1 MTPAY
6 TLLNASVGGDIVLK
20 KKTICSLYISGSNLA
35 DIAYQSHLSRLK
47 YSAVN
52 NVTGKTGVY
61 NMGRNI
67 SLKLI
72 VPVDL

>member
-6 TLLNASVGGDIVLK
+6 TLLDASIGGDIVLDK
-20 KKTICSLYISGSNLA
+20 HNLCSIYVNGTNLA
-35 DIAYQSHLSRLK
+35 DVAYQSHLSRLK
-47 YSAVN
+47 YAAEN

-67 SLKLI
+67 SVKLI
-72 VPVDL
+72 IPVEL